1 MFVGALSGIV
11 RSFRNVALIL
21 TVGAMVLMGGVP
33 GAVAQSVDPDDA
45 QAAEARVDAL
55 GQDLKAL
62 GQRLAETR
70 EARSAAS
77 EELAKVETRLAEL
90 HRRLA
95 SLEDEQR
102 RIDGEI
108 AELEARRQTL
118 REQRREQLDAL
129 AKQLA
134 ALYRI
139 GDSPQLKLL
148 LNQDDPGR
156 LDRLQTY
163 LNHLSR
169 ARARQLDA
177 LARLDARLAE
187 TRASLDQRRQR
198 LTELLAEVAEQR
210 SALDRQA
217 REREALVAKL
227 DARYSD
233 EQARREALASARS
246 EAEQRLER
254 IREALKR
261 LDQPPPSTA
270 IDKTRGD
277 LPWPVQ
283 GRIVSAYGS
292 GEGVNRNGL
301 VIAAAA
307 GTPVKAIHSGRVV
320 FADWMRGFG
329 NLLIIDHGD
338 DVMSLYAHVQR
349 FEVPVGARVASDQ
362 TVAAVGASGGRSDPA
377 LYFEVRK
384 NGEPIDPRRWIRQR

>member
-1 MFVGALSGIV
+1 MLLMVGVSSA
-11 RSFRNVALIL
+11 A
-21 TVGAMVLMGGVP
+21 
-33 GAVAQSVDPDDA
+33 AQPASQADA
-45 QAAEARVDAL
+45 QTAEARVDAL
-55 GQDLKAL
+55 GQDIEAL
-62 GQRLAETR
+62 NQRLAATR

-77 EELAKVETRLAEL
+77 EELAQMETRLAEL

-102 RIDGEI
+102 RLDSQI
-108 AELEARRQTL
+108 AELETRRQAL
-118 REQRREQLDAL
+118 RERRREQLDAL
-129 AKQLA
+129 AQQLD

-148 LNQDDPGR
+148 LNQDEPGR

-163 LNHLSR
+163 LNHLSQ

-177 LARLDARLAE
+177 LARLDAQLAE
-187 TRASLDQRRQR
+187 TRAALDLRRQR
-198 LTELLAEVAEQR
+198 LAELADDVTEQR
-210 SALDRQA
+210 AALDRQA
-217 REREALVAKL
+217 REREALLAKL
-227 DARYSD
+227 EARYSD
-233 EQARREALASARS
+233 ERARQQALASARS
-246 EAEQRLER
+246 EAEERLAG

-261 LDQPPPSTA
+261 LEQPPPSTA

-283 GRIVSAYGS
+283 GRIVSTYGS

-307 GTPVKAIHSGRVV
+307 GTPIKAIHPGRVV

-349 FEVPVGARVASDQ
+349 FDVTVGAPVDNAQ
-362 TVAAVGASGGRSDPA
+362 TVATVGASGGRSDSA
-377 LYFEVRK
+377 LYFEVRQ